1 MINAHRSW
9 IRVYII
15 GKSMKWIPIFVLVL
29 MNCSS
34 GILSNDNFVI
44 YEYDIIGADNIK
56 RCDYFVSDETDTM
69 ATSFIF
75 YTNSFGKVNI
85 SVLCVEESKRYMY
98 DLCPD
103 TMTIVEKNCFPK
115 HKFRLSSYKELL
127 SEFGLCLKKASKKFD
142 VHQLHYISLQLADLP
157 EIAISLSKLIRDD
170 DISHK
175 SIDNAL
181 ETTSLIS
188 DINKVLKQYGVEVN
202 SISSCEEII
211 KMESI
216 PYCKRYGITMS
227 DMPSF
232 IWDTTIEIIV
242 DTLSGSGD
250 ESQGTDLF
258 LISK

>member
-1 MINAHRSW
+1 
-9 IRVYII
+9 
-15 GKSMKWIPIFVLVL
+15 MKWIPLFVLVL
-29 MNCSS
+29 MNCLSC
-34 GILSNDNFVI
+34 IPSNDNYVI
-44 YEYDIIGADNIK
+44 HEYDIIGADNIK
-56 RCDYFVSDETDTM
+56 RCEYFVSDETDTM

-75 YTNSFGKVNI
+75 NTNSFGKVNI
-85 SVLCVEESKRYMY
+85 CVLCVEENKRYMY

-103 TMTIVEKNCFPK
+103 TMTIVEKNCIPK

-127 SEFGLCLKKASKKFD
+127 SEFGLCLKKAKKNFNLN
-142 VHQLHYISLQLADLP
+142 QLHYISLQLADLP
-157 EIAISLSKLIRDD
+157 EIAISVSKIIIDNE
-170 DISHK
+170 ISHK
-175 SIDNAL
+175 SINNAL

-188 DINKVLKQYGVEVN
+188 DINIVLKQYGVDVK

-250 ESQGTDLF
+250 EGGSGDGSPTHF
-258 LISK
+258 TA